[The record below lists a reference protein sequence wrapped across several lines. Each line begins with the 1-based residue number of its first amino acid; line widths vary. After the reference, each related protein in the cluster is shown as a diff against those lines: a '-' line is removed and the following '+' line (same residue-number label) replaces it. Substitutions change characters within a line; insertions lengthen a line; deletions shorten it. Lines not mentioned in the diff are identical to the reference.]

1 MFPFAWL
8 QLIPTAHWP
17 KALANKVVVLLLQLV
32 QKFGVKHPVQPWFD
46 CVVVG
51 VQAVPVTAK
60 LIVFKKHF
68 PYLRTNPLAHSLHY
82 PEV

>member
-1 MFPFAWL
+1 
-8 QLIPTAHWP
+8 
-17 KALANKVVVLLLQLV
+17 VLLLQLV
-32 QKFGVKHPVQPWFD
+32 QKLGVKHPTQPAFA
-46 CVVVG
+46 CVLIG

-82 PEV
+82 PELSDFKQILSTIYCLIAC